1 MSGIANLGNTCYMNA
16 ILQCL
21 LHTKELIN
29 YFEDYSDDFRKNS
42 NVKIEWFIELD
53 ISESFYNLL
62 DIYYG
67 KKDKEFI
74 NPEHFR
80 NSLIKKHK
88 QVSDN
93 FIHFNYL
100 YLS

>member
-42 NVKIEWFIELD
+42 NVKIE
-53 ISESFYNLL
+53 
-62 DIYYG
+62 
-67 KKDKEFI
+67 
-74 NPEHFR
+74 
-80 NSLIKKHK
+80 
-88 QVSDN
+88 
-93 FIHFNYL
+93 
-100 YLS
+100 